1 MNRPFPPL
9 RAVLAGAFLLLAGSA
24 CSSDAPRANAP
35 AAPPAAASATAPAAP
50 AAPAATPASLLAAIE
65 AERGAARCDGDAQ
78 CHTIGV
84 GSKACGGPERYMA
97 WSSKD
102 GDGSRLKAL
111 VQQHAELRKMEDTAS
126 GMMSTCNLI
135 LDPGATCQAGQCVL
149 RAPGPGGSQAR

>member
-35 AAPPAAASATAPAAP
+35 AAPTAAASASATAP
-50 AAPAATPASLLAAIE
+50 ATPASLLAAIE

-84 GSKACGGPERYMA
+84 GSKACGGPERYLA

-111 VQQHAELRKMEDTAS
+111 VQQHAALRRQEDAAS
-126 GMMSTCNLI
+126 GMMSTCNLM

-149 RAPGPGGSQAR
+149 RAQGPGGSQAR

>member
-1 MNRPFPPL
+1 MNRPFPLL
-9 RAVLAGAFLLLAGSA
+9 RTVLAGAFLLLAGSA

-35 AAPPAAASATAPAAP
+35 VAPPAAASSSATAP
-50 AAPAATPASLLAAIE
+50 ATPASLLAAIE

-84 GSKACGGPERYMA
+84 GSKACGGPERYLA

>member
-1 MNRPFPPL
+1 MNRPYPTL

-35 AAPPAAASATAPAAP
+35 AAPPAAASATAPAA
-50 AAPAATPASLLAAIE
+50 TPAGLLAAIE
-65 AERGAARCDGDAQ
+65 AERGAARCDSDAQ

-84 GSKACGGPERYMA
+84 GAKACGGPERYLA

-102 GDGSRLKAL
+102 GDGNRLKAL
-111 VQQHAELRKMEDTAS
+111 VQQHAELRRMEDAAS

-149 RAPGPGGSQAR
+149 RAQGPGGSQAR